1 MPTVYGYMRAS
12 TSGQQYTYEAQE
24 KAIRDYYEAIL
35 KPKGFVMGEIFQD
48 KATSGTTKFAERE
61 GGRSVYHLA
70 KTGDCIVWSKLDRA
84 FRNIRDGAATIH
96 ELQEK
101 GVSIHSLDIALDT
114 STPLGGFVLHL
125 LVLLASLERS
135 WISERTKVALKTRK
149 GQRNRCRPPYGWKAI
164 PVPGMTTAGG
174 RQGYEWIPDELQRKV
189 LDWCAQQLEKR
200 WTWDQIVAKLTE
212 VGSRTN
218 TGKLWSR
225 NTLWNGLQE
234 RKENY
239 PGVDGSIQ
247 TRRYGTLKRG
257 EGHSLLNL
265 DRIARGLAPIQ
276 PGIYP
281 GRKARVSSR
290 SSGLSRSVGQK
301 PAS

>member
-1 MPTVYGYMRAS
+1 MPTCYGYMRAS
-12 TSGQQYTYEAQE
+12 TQGQQYTYEVQQA
-24 KAIRDYYEAIL
+24 AILAYYENTL
-35 KPKGFVMGEIFQD
+35 KPKGFVMGEIFED
-48 KATSGTTKFAERE
+48 KATSGTTEFTERV
-61 GGRSVYHLA
+61 GGRAAFACTVN
-70 KTGDCIVWSKLDRA
+70 GDAIVWSKLDRA
-84 FRNIRDGAATIH
+84 FRNIKDGAKTIGM
-96 ELQEK
+96 LNDK

-114 STPLGGFVLHL
+114 STALGGFVLHL

-135 WISERTKVALKTRK
+135 WISQRTKEVLKTMK
-149 GQRNRCRPPYGWKAI
+149 GQRNRSRPPYGWKAI
-164 PVPGMTTAGG
+164 PVPGLVTAGG

-200 WTWDQIVAKLTE
+200 WTYDQIIAKLTE
-212 VGSRTN
+212 VGATTN
-218 TGKLWSR
+218 KGRPWSR
-225 NTLWNGLQE
+225 NTIWNGLQE

-247 TRRYGTLKRG
+247 TRRYGTLKKG

-281 GRKARVSSR
+281 SRKAKVSSR
-290 SSGLSRSVGQK
+290 FVDVSRTAGQK
-301 PAS
+301 PAG